1 MEIVLLEDVKALGK
15 KGQIVKVND
24 GYARNFILPK
34 KLGVEATSK
43 NLNDLKLQKA
53 NAEKVAAEQLAAAKE
68 LAEKIEKLTVTLKM
82 KAGEG
87 GKAFGSVSSKEIA
100 AAAADQLKLDIDKKK
115 LVLPETI
122 FNAILQFM
130 DNVVEEYVFEAEYPA
145 FTEEEA
151 EYENG
156 VMNIKTDAAFNKL
169 MSQFLERLQELDEKI
184 DHFAVNELKDYL
196 LG

>member
-53 NAEKVAAEQLAAAKE
+53 NEAKLAAEQLAAAKE
-68 LAEKIEKLTVTLKM
+68 LAAKIEAGSVSLSM
-82 KAGEG
+82 KAGES

-100 AAAADQLKLDIDKKK
+100 AAATEQLGLDIDKKK
-115 LVLPETI
+115 LVLPEPLKT
-122 FNAILQFM
+122 FGTHQVPLKLHKDVTAKLAVK
-130 DNVVEEYVFEAEYPA
+130 VVEA
-145 FTEEEA
+145 
-151 EYENG
+151 
-156 VMNIKTDAAFNKL
+156 
-169 MSQFLERLQELDEKI
+169 
-184 DHFAVNELKDYL
+184 
-196 LG
+196 